1 MRGRKQLPDAHLI
14 IQAGK
19 GKQNTNADLLR
30 VIELA
35 GNSLPRGVDAF
46 PGVRTPDAIP
56 SLFQVALLRAHAGE
70 HLLLGATKRS
80 MVFKDV
86 LLLGEDAFC
95 PVRAL
100 QEACPA
106 WSAPGHGR
114 FPWWYAE

>member
-1 MRGRKQLPDAHLI
+1 MRGRQPFSDAHLI

-19 GKQNTNADLLR
+19 GKQNTDADLLR

-35 GNSLPRGVDAF
+35 GSSLPTGVDAF
-46 PGVRTPDAIP
+46 PGMWTPDAVP

-86 LLLGEDAFC
+86 LLLGEDAVC
-95 PVRAL
+95 PARAL
-100 QEACPA
+100 QEAC
-106 WSAPGHGR
+106 
-114 FPWWYAE
+114 

>member
-1 MRGRKQLPDAHLI
+1 MRGRQPFSDAHLI

-19 GKQNTNADLLR
+19 GKQNTDADLLR

-35 GNSLPRGVDAF
+35 GSSLPKGVDAF
-46 PGVRTPDAIP
+46 PGMWTPDAVP

-86 LLLGEDAFC
+86 LLLGEDAVC
-95 PVRAL
+95 PARAL
-100 QEACPA
+100 QEAC
-106 WSAPGHGR
+106 
-114 FPWWYAE
+114 